1 MTVPGQAR
9 PPNILYLL
17 ADDLGWADVGYHGS
31 EIRTPNL
38 DRLARDGVELDQHYV
53 CPMCTPTRASLLTG
67 RHPGRFGRHATAP
80 SNAPVLPDGY
90 ETLAAALR
98 NAGYATGLFGKWHL
112 GSHPRYGPNRYG
124 FDYSYGSLAGGVDP
138 YHHRYKE
145 GEYSH
150 TWHRNGELIEERG
163 HVTDLIVEEALQ
175 WMEAQERPWFCYV
188 PFTAVHVPIKAP
200 EEWIDAY
207 CDRSYDADPARDRS
221 FKMYAAYA
229 SHMDHAIGRLIES
242 LHRTLQVDD
251 TIVVFASD
259 NGAIPDSATDTI
271 HQYPGRQE
279 ELPRLG
285 SNLPLRGRKAQLYE
299 GGIRTPAVISWP
311 GTLRPAAVSRPI
323 QVVDW
328 MPTFA
333 GLTGATT
340 AEDPRWDGRDVW
352 PLITGEAAEPDR
364 TLFWNFRG
372 SEFGA
377 RIGDLKLRTDGGLQ
391 PEKTELFDLAAD
403 PGERRDLFADAPGRA
418 ADLLDLIRQE
428 RALDDAS
435 KRPDAPPERSDHGT
449 GARGAPVTVD
459 VPEPLAQES

>member
-1 MTVPGQAR
+1 MTAAGQAR
-9 PPNILYLL
+9 RPNILYLL

-38 DRLARDGVELDQHYV
+38 DRLAQDGVELDQHYV

-67 RHPGRFGRHATAP
+67 RHPGRFGRHATEP

-90 ETLAAALR
+90 RTLAAALR

-112 GSHPRYGPNRYG
+112 GSHPRFGPNRYG
-124 FDYSYGSLAGGVDP
+124 FDYAYGSLAGGVDP
-138 YHHRYKE
+138 YSHRYKE

-150 TWHRNGELIEERG
+150 TWHRNGALIEERG
-163 HVTDLIVEEALQ
+163 HVTDLIVEEALR
-175 WMEAQERPWFCYV
+175 WLEAQAQPWFCYV
-188 PFTAVHVPIKAP
+188 PFTAVHLPIKAP

-207 CDRSYDADPARDRS
+207 CDRTFDPDPARDRS

-229 SHMDHAIGRLIES
+229 SHMDHAVGRLIES

-259 NGAIPDSATDTI
+259 NGAIPDGSTDTI
-271 HQYPGRQE
+271 HRYPGRQE

-285 SNLPLRGRKAQLYE
+285 SNLPLRGQKAQLYE
-299 GGIRTPAVISWP
+299 GGIRTPAVVSWP
-311 GTLRPAAVSRPI
+311 GALQPAVVRQPI

-333 GLTGATT
+333 RLTGAATD
-340 AEDPRWDGRDVW
+340 ADPRWDGSDVW
-352 PLITGEAAEPDR
+352 PMIAGTAGAEPDR

-377 RIGDLKLRTDGGLQ
+377 RIGDLKLRTDGALR
-391 PEKTELFDLAAD
+391 PERTEMFDLAAD
-403 PGERRDLFADAPGRA
+403 PGEQHDLFEESPARA
-418 ADLLDLIRQE
+418 ADLIDLIRQE
-428 RALDDAS
+428 REQDDSS
-435 KRPDAPPERSDHGT
+435 KRPDAPP
-449 GARGAPVTVD
+449 
-459 VPEPLAQES
+459 